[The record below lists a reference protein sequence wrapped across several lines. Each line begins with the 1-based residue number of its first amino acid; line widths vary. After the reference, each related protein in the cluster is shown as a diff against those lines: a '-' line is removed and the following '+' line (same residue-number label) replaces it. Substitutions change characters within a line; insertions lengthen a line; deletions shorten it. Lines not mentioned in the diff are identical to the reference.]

1 MLDDTMLLT
10 MVGGAALLCSL
21 ALLAL
26 TDQPVAEWSASP
38 LTGRGELIILQ
49 CCPV

>member
-10 MVGGAALLCSL
+10 VVGGAALLCSL

-26 TDQPVAEWSASP
+26 
-38 LTGRGELIILQ
+38 IIETIRLSR
-49 CCPV
+49 PKPNLRR